1 MKRFLVLWTGQ
12 FISAI
17 GGGLTSFGLLVYVF
31 QKTGSAAGMA
41 LVTLL
46 GFLPTLILSVPAGAL
61 ADRYDRRLMMMI
73 GDGCSGLGILFIL
86 INMMNGD
93 VTLTTICIGVFIS
106 AVFSSLL
113 EPAYKATVS
122 DLLTVEEYSKA
133 SGLISL
139 AGSARYLISPVI
151 AGIVL
156 SFANVSVLLVIDIC
170 TFILTVISTF
180 VVRKGIAKKNT
191 EKEESIIVSIK
202 GGFTSLKKN
211 RGVFLLVVVASVLTL
226 FIGAFQILAEPLVLS
241 IADAKTL
248 GITETICASG
258 MLVSSLYLGI
268 RGIKKGHVKVLCL
281 ALSFSGVFIFGFGQ
295 FERIPLIIAS
305 GFAFFLMLPFA
316 NNCLDYLVRV
326 NTPVEIQGRVWGI
339 VGFLSQIGY
348 VIAYGISG
356 LLADNIAKMKG
367 ISVGRG
373 AGSVMKIA
381 GAMLIIVSIVT
392 YFIKDIKQLEKT
404 ND

>member
-41 LVTLL
+41 LVSLL
-46 GFLPTLILSVPAGAL
+46 GFLPTLILSVPAGAM

-73 GDGCSGLGILFIL
+73 GDGFSGLGIFFIL
-86 INMMNGD
+86 INLMNGSA
-93 VTLTTICIGVFIS
+93 TLTIICIGVLIS

-122 DLLTVEEYSKA
+122 DLLNEEEYSKA

-139 AGSARYLISPVI
+139 AGSARYLISPII
-151 AGIVL
+151 AGILL
-156 SFANVSVLLVIDIC
+156 SIADVSVLLVIDIC
-170 TFILTVISTF
+170 TFILTVLSTF

-191 EKEESIIVSIK
+191 ENQDSIIISIK
-202 GGFTSLKKN
+202 EGFIALKEK
-211 RGVFLLVVVASVLTL
+211 RGVFLLVIVASVLTL
-226 FIGAFQILAEPLVLS
+226 FIGTFQILAEPLVLS

-248 GITETICASG
+248 GIAETICASG

-281 ALSFSGVFIFGFGQ
+281 ALSLAGIFIFGFGQ
-295 FERIPLIIAS
+295 FERIPLITAS

-392 YFIKDIKQLEKT
+392 YFIKDIKQLEET